1 MSVAV
6 YGFQDGTYLYSAY
19 KADITMAGWATAC
32 SLSINLNPYFKTP
45 QSASWPDMGYTVF
58 EMVYPRYMQTDGSDW
73 DEVNAVSLP
82 DGIVEYGFTD
92 LYATT
97 EAACLDGTGN
107 NHMAEFK
114 IPLSILTYA
123 GADDQIRLFGQYWQ
137 YDFSDSFFVSL
148 APTCMPITGNE
159 YVDGECCVVDMV
171 YSDPSGIQN
180 HGMYVSCVADAAK
193 RGGLSGKDRGTVVST
208 AAKSGVNKP

>member
-1 MSVAV
+1 MKKLTILVWAFCLFFATTGLVQAQPPTIDGVITPGEWDGYSLGTSAIGDMSVAV
-6 YGFQDGTYLYSAY
+6 CGFQDGTYLYSAY

-97 EAACLDGTGN
+97 EAACLDGTGD
-107 NHMAEFK
+107 NH
-114 IPLSILTYA
+114 
-123 GADDQIRLFGQYWQ
+123 
-137 YDFSDSFFVSL
+137 
-148 APTCMPITGNE
+148 
-159 YVDGECCVVDMV
+159 
-171 YSDPSGIQN
+171 
-180 HGMYVSCVADAAK
+180 
-193 RGGLSGKDRGTVVST
+193 
-208 AAKSGVNKP
+208 